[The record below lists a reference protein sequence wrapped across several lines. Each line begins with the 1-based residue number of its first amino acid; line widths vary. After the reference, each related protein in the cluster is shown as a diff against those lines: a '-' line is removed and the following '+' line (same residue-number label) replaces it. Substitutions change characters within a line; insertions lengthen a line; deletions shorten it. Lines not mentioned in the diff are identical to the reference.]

1 MKQTSKPVSSVQSLL
16 FLYLSITSSELDA
29 LGLEEEETPS
39 YLTDMNAAPDFLDE
53 APVESSAVSMFD
65 SREGLRIN
73 TLV

>member
-53 APVESSAVSMFD
+53 APVESGAVSTLD